1 MKNYRVNYSFYL
13 SDWVVVE
20 ANSEEEAESKVE
32 EMIENGEI
40 GNLNEMCIGDSNIWI
55 D

>member
-1 MKNYRVNYSFYL
+1 MKKFNVHYSFYL
-13 SDWVVVE
+13 SESIEVE

-40 GNLNEMCIGDSNIWI
+40 GNLNEMYIGDSNIWV

>member
-1 MKNYRVNYSFYL
+1 MKKFNVHYSFYL
-13 SDWVVVE
+13 SESIEVE
-20 ANSEEEAESKVE
+20 ANSADEAEAKVE

-40 GNLNEMCIGDSNIWI
+40 GNLNEMYIGDSNIWV